1 MQQRRWAQRRCWGN
15 TGLMSERVFSPP
27 RAGVVWQQAAND
39 RHDLD
44 GKNLPNLTMFTRSPF
59 GPAWRFRSIL
69 KLIARMVPSP
79 NSS

>member
-1 MQQRRWAQRRCWGN
+1 MQ
-15 TGLMSERVFSPP
+15 
-27 RAGVVWQQAAND
+27 
-39 RHDLD
+39 
-44 GKNLPNLTMFTRSPF
+44 GKSLPDITVFTRSPF